1 MEKLLEP
8 QGEAIILD
16 CTSCAEE
23 VERTEEEIENI
34 LLSYLTSETPV
45 NKICL
50 NKMNRQGFK
59 IRSTLPWSSK
69 TLCEGE
75 REKMRA
81 TVKERIKLRERA
93 TARAIDRETER
104 EEATAR
110 DEGVETLGKRV
121 RERDRP

>member
-1 MEKLLEP
+1 MLHRRVKRLDHPIKIKNTRSP
-8 QGEAIILD
+8 Q
-16 CTSCAEE
+16 
-23 VERTEEEIENI
+23 NI

-45 NKICL
+45 

-81 TVKERIKLRERA
+81 TVKERIRLRERA

>member
-1 MEKLLEP
+1 MLHRRVKRLDHPIKIKKNTRSP
-8 QGEAIILD
+8 Q
-16 CTSCAEE
+16 
-23 VERTEEEIENI
+23 NI

-81 TVKERIKLRERA
+81 TVKERIRLRERA

-110 DEGVETLGKRV
+110 DGVETLGKRV